1 MASVPAYVLAALMPS
16 SENIIIP
23 TKSKEEVKIMDLR
36 ARISDISTLGLVTVE
51 FN

>member
-23 TKSKEEVKIMDLR
+23 TKSKEEVKDLR